1 MKCSSGGDAVIRL
14 WPRYDLSIVAQC
26 VLFVSVFFSLQYYWW
41 SFLFPKKKILF
52 SFLFASKSNYYH
64 HHHHGST
71 LRLLPAPSM
80 MIIIIFIYSYH
91 YHIII
96 IRSINHWRFHFFF
109 IWNHLNDKSLEIRL
123 KFQWKVTVNIIS
135 VDSNKTTSIQH
146 LSNMKI
152 MSGRIVLFLSISFR
166 ILLTSATANMRKIDS
181 LLSWTWQIKGMVI
194 FQVPALLSLWL
205 RFVAFRHY
213 RQHTHNSHIYA
224 QAKWAA

>member
-1 MKCSSGGDAVIRL
+1 MFERWRCGDSSLAAIWSFYCSSMCFICICFFFSPIL
-14 WPRYDLSIVAQC
+14 LMI
-26 VLFVSVFFSLQYYWW
+26 LFV
-41 SFLFPKKKILF
+41 PKKKILF
-52 SFLFASKSNYYH
+52 SLLFASKSNYYH

-135 VDSNKTTSIQH
+135 VDSNKTTAIQH
-146 LSNMKI
+146 LSFEYENHVRSNCPFPFHFISDPFDVGHCKHAQN
-152 MSGRIVLFLSISFR
+152 RLSIVMNMTDQRNGDFSSTCIVVVVAPFCR
-166 ILLTSATANMRKIDS
+166 I
-181 LLSWTWQIKGMVI
+181 
-194 FQVPALLSLWL
+194 PALSST
-205 RFVAFRHY
+205 
-213 RQHTHNSHIYA
+213 HT
-224 QAKWAA
+224 Q